1 MGEGTKS
8 SGECSSFQEGT
19 KSFEESTK
27 SFREGTKS
35 FEEGTKLFEE
45 GTKSLERGATI
56 DDNDNGRIGLV
67 NIGIDCDFNS
77 LIQSLF

>member
-1 MGEGTKS
+1 M
-8 SGECSSFQEGT
+8 
-19 KSFEESTK
+19 
-27 SFREGTKS
+27 
-35 FEEGTKLFEE
+35 FEE

-77 LIQSLF
+77 LIQSLFSLKSFRHHVKTINSLVHDEVNAIYHIKQ